1 MFKCYPIIYH
11 SEKDIILHDGPPP
24 TQQLRNVL
32 MPSLDSRNVN
42 LPERQKWDLPG
53 FGICVERRRQH
64 PGRVNAHLKVRVV
77 LSRKCFPWGTWG
89 RKKDERYSKTC
100 QERWFVELL
109 ASGSLSLPLFF
120 STLPHPTPHTVE
132 RTLDFPANV
141 FHLHVAAKLLKAMTG
156 SWRYHGYS
164 NQLQHSC

>member
-89 RKKDERYSKTC
+89 RKKDEWYSKTC

-109 ASGSLSLPLFF
+109 CLRFSLSPSLLLYP
-120 STLPHPTPHTVE
+120 PPPPHTVE
-132 RTLDFPANV
+132 WTLDFPANV
-141 FHLHVAAKLLKAMTG
+141 FHLQVAAKLLKAMTG